1 MVYIRTRLEA
11 TGEEMGNRYSVYLE
25 SSVIS
30 YYANKISS
38 DLKVAAEQ
46 RITQEWWDTVMPQFD
61 IFISDYVLQEVGLG
75 RKIEAAARLK
85 IAHGLSVLPENA
97 LAYGLA
103 SEYVKYL
110 SLPKDGQIDAFHLAM
125 AAVHKIDYLLS
136 WNCKHIANAM
146 KYRKIR
152 DINQKL
158 GFFVPV
164 ICTPRE
170 LMEV

>member
-1 MVYIRTRLEA
+1 VKKR
-11 TGEEMGNRYSVYLE
+11 GSVYLE

-30 YYANKISS
+30 YYANSISS

-46 RITQEWWDTVMPQFD
+46 KITQDWWAAVLPQFD
-61 IFISDYVLQEVGLG
+61 AFISDYVLQEVELG
-75 RKIEAAARLK
+75 RRTEAAARLK
-85 IAHGLSVLPENA
+85 IAQSLTVLPENKDV
-97 LAYGLA
+97 YGLA
-103 SEYVKYL
+103 SEYVKRL
-110 SLPKDGQIDAFHLAM
+110 ALPKNGEMDAFHLAT
-125 AAVHKIDYLLS
+125 AAVHQIDFLLS
-136 WNCKHIANAM
+136 WNCKHIANAF

-152 DINQKL
+152 EINQKL